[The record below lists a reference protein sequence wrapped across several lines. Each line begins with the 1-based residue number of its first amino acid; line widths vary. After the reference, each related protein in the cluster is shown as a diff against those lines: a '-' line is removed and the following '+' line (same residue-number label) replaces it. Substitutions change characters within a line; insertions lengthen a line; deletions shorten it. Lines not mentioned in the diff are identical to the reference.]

1 MKTVNKKEAVMRS
14 EYDFSKGQRGRY
26 VGRIKPGETDPRN
39 CKVSITIHLD
49 ADIVQHLKQ
58 RATEL
63 GASLEDQINNVL
75 RDNIETTQQPDVLSP
90 LLDDDRFIAAVAE
103 RVAEQLRQSK

>member
-1 MKTVNKKEAVMRS
+1 MKTVNNEEAAMRS
-14 EYDFSKGQRGRY
+14 EYDFSNGQRGRY
-26 VGRIKPGETDPRN
+26 VGRIKPGDTDPRN
-39 CKVSITIHLD
+39 CKVSVTIHLD

-63 GASLEDQINNVL
+63 GTPLEDQINNVL
-75 RDNIETTQQPDVLSP
+75 RDNIEPTEQPEVHSS